1 MSSLVS
7 HIRLSPNGKDEECS
21 KFVISDIREEFTIFG
36 VMTPGEKY
44 TLSFWVCSDAE
55 GSLIVGNRVTT
66 TSSEWEKRIIQF
78 EATGEDLVFDFEA
91 PATYYIYHPKLETG
105 NLATDWTAAPED
117 QEKLISDTANDLNQ
131 TINDTANGLNQTIN
145 DTAVGM
151 NKVVKDTAESVLNS
165 CEDMVND
172 ATKDLV
178 TNGEFESYKEIVE
191 SRFII
196 EKDEIAMEF
205 YAEVSKTTGDVENR
219 LNGKFAELYKYITF
233 DENGITIG
241 SADSSITLELDNNGI
256 SFKKNGV
263 EFGFWD
269 GTDFYTG
276 NIVVRVEERAQ
287 FGNFAY
293 VPRSDG
299 SLSFLKVGG

>member
-55 GSLIVGNRVTT
+55 GSLIIGNRVTT
-66 TSSEWEKRIIQF
+66 TSSEWKKRIIQF

-131 TINDTANGLNQTIN
+131 TINDTA
-145 DTAVGM
+145 VGM
-151 NKVVKDTAESVLNS
+151 NKVVKDTADSVLNS

-178 TNGEFESYKEIVE
+178 TNSEFASYKEIVE

-205 YAEVSKTTGDVENR
+205 YAEVSRETGDVENR
-219 LNGKFAELYKYITF
+219 LNSKFTELYKYITF

-241 SADSSITLELDNNGI
+241 SGNNSITLRLDNEDGI
-256 SFKKNGV
+256 LFQKTGES
-263 EFGFWD
+263 EPFGKWD
-269 GTDFYTG
+269 GTNFYTG
-276 NIVVRVEERAQ
+276 NIVVRVDERAQ

-293 VPRSDG
+293 IPRSDG